1 MQCKSTTAIPPQGY
15 QEEKPRVRSVSD
27 AARALGVSTG
37 TLYRL
42 RKAGKLRV
50 TKLGGRTLV
59 LESEIDRVLAEET
72 THPPS

>member
-1 MQCKSTTAIPPQGY
+1 MQSKSSE
-15 QEEKPRVRSVSD
+15 EEKPRACPQRAWSFPD

-42 RKAGKLRV
+42 RKAGRLRV

-72 THPPS
+72 RAE

>member
-1 MQCKSTTAIPPQGY
+1 MQSKSSK
-15 QEEKPRVRSVSD
+15 EEKLRARSVSD

-42 RKAGKLRV
+42 RKAGKLRAV
-50 TKLGGRTLV
+50 KLGGRTLV

-72 THPPS
+72 THSPS

>member
-1 MQCKSTTAIPPQGY
+1 MS
-15 QEEKPRVRSVSD
+15 KPRAPQRAWSVPD

-42 RKAGKLRV
+42 RKAGRLRV

-59 LESEIDRVLAEET
+59 LESEIDRVLREET
-72 THPPS
+72 RPA